1 MSRGFKRG
9 VSTVTLFQGEGVQ
22 GFVDQK
28 SRSPDDLARSLAM
41 GLCAIG
47 HPKLAQM
54 QRAILVLSPEHYAIF
69 AEAGWGRTQIEAA
82 ILAATVRPGANLVAG
97 AQGVGEG
104 IPASRA
110 AESVPKFYE
119 EGLLVVR
126 AGGPAG
132 LFSAILPGW
141 IAGRNRNELQPVTRE
156 IKP

>member
-1 MSRGFKRG
+1 
-9 VSTVTLFQGEGVQ
+9 
-22 GFVDQK
+22 
-28 SRSPDDLARSLAM
+28 M

-69 AEAGWGRTQIEAA
+69 SEGGWDRKKIEAA
-82 ILAATVRPGANLVAG
+82 ILAATVRPGAGLVAG

-104 IPASRA
+104 IPKSRA
-110 AESVPKFYE
+110 SESVPKFFE

-156 IKP
+156 VKP

>member
-1 MSRGFKRG
+1 M
-9 VSTVTLFQGEGVQ
+9 
-22 GFVDQK
+22 
-28 SRSPDDLARSLAM
+28 
-41 GLCAIG
+41 
-47 HPKLAQM
+47 
-54 QRAILVLSPEHYAIF
+54 
-69 AEAGWGRTQIEAA
+69 
-82 ILAATVRPGANLVAG
+82 
-97 AQGVGEG
+97 GEG